1 MYCTIDDIVAD
12 IGELELIQISNDT
25 ENAEVPDETL
35 IEAKIAE
42 IGVYIDSFISG
53 VASLPISNETDLALI
68 KRICVSLVVCD
79 LYQRRLKLD
88 YSDSLSERRNMAI
101 ADLEKIQKGKIM
113 LQSTKTIDE
122 SKQPHL
128 VSQRTRFFTAENL
141 RGY

>member
-88 YSDSLSERRNMAI
+88 YSDSLSERRKMAI

-113 LQSTKTIDE
+113 LQSTKTNDE